1 MDDEY
6 DELEKWVEEEEA
18 LGNMPEVPKKEW
30 ENLKKIMDDLTKKR
44 RGGKVSRKRGG
55 TVSRKRGSKIM
66 QGYKAGGKV

>member
-18 LGNMPEVPKKEW
+18 LGNMPDVSEKEW
-30 ENLKKIMDDLTKKR
+30 KKFKEMMKDLTKR